1 MSSSTTSPTL
11 LSRIRNPED
20 KLAWREFDSRYGEM
34 IVRYGRRCGLQLA
47 DAEDIRQIVM
57 MRLSKAL
64 VTFNYSPLRG
74 KFRSFVGRIVRNE
87 VIRFISRPN
96 IASRRVDSDSGELR
110 ESVDEEKLDRQW
122 EREWADHH
130 LRLAMRRLRQTYEP
144 RSIKV
149 FEQLL
154 AGQTVERVAT
164 DFNMTTQAVH
174 KVKQRIRNRLKEFI
188 AGQICEEDQ
197 PNG

>member
-11 LSRIRNPED
+11 LSRVRNPED
-20 KLAWREFDSRYGEM
+20 KVAWREFDSRYGEM
-34 IVRYGRRCGLQLA
+34 IVRYVRRCGLQLA

-64 VTFNYSPLRG
+64 VTFSYSPLRG

-130 LRLAMRRLRQTYEP
+130 LRLPVRRLRRTYEP
-144 RSIKV
+144 RSIEV

-174 KVKQRIRNRLKEFI
+174 KVKQRIRNRLKELI

>member
-11 LSRIRNPED
+11 LSRVRNPAD
-20 KLAWREFDSRYGEM
+20 KVAWREFDARYGEM
-34 IVRYGRRCGLQLA
+34 IVRYGRRCGLQHA

-57 MRLSKAL
+57 VRLSKAL
-64 VTFNYSPLRG
+64 LGFNYSPLRG

-87 VIRFISRPN
+87 VIRLISRPK
-96 IASRRVDSDSGELR
+96 IASRGVDSDGGESR
-110 ESVDEEKLDRQW
+110 ETANEQELDRQW

-130 LRLAMRRLRQTYEP
+130 LRRAVARLRRTHEP
-144 RSIKV
+144 RSIEV

-154 AGQTVERVAT
+154 AGQTVECVAA
-164 DFNMTTQAVH
+164 DFKMTTQAVH
-174 KVKQRIRNRLKEFI
+174 KVKQRIRDRLKELI
-188 AGQICEEDQ
+188 AGQIREEDQ

>member
-11 LSRIRNPED
+11 LSRVRNPAD
-20 KLAWREFDSRYGEM
+20 KVAWREFDTRYGEM
-34 IVRYGRRCGLQLA
+34 IVRYGRRCGLQHA

-57 MRLSKAL
+57 VRLSKAL
-64 VTFNYSPLRG
+64 LAFNYSPLRG

-87 VIRFISRPN
+87 VIRLISRPK
-96 IASRRVDSDSGELR
+96 IASRGVDSDGGKSR
-110 ESVDEEKLDRQW
+110 EPVNEQELDRQW

-130 LRLAMRRLRQTYEP
+130 LRRAVAQLRRTHEP
-144 RSIKV
+144 RSIEV

-154 AGQTVERVAT
+154 AGQTVECVAAE
-164 DFNMTTQAVH
+164 FKMTTQAVH
-174 KVKQRIRNRLKEFI
+174 KVKQRIRNRLKELI
-188 AGQICEEDQ
+188 AGQIREEDQ

>member
-11 LSRIRNPED
+11 LSRVRNPAD
-20 KLAWREFDSRYGEM
+20 KVAWGEFDARYGEM
-34 IVRYGRRCGLQLA
+34 IVRYGRRRGLQHA

-57 MRLSKAL
+57 VRLSKAL
-64 VTFNYSPLRG
+64 LAFNYSPLRG

-87 VIRFISRPN
+87 VIRLLSRPN
-96 IASRRVDSDSGELR
+96 ITSRRVDSDGGESR
-110 ESVDEEKLDRQW
+110 EPVNAEELDRQW

-130 LRLAMRRLRQTYEP
+130 LRLAVGRLRRTYEP
-144 RSIKV
+144 RSIDV

-154 AGQTVERVAT
+154 AGQTVERVAA

-174 KVKQRIRNRLKEFI
+174 KVKQRIRNRLKEII
-188 AGQICEEDQ
+188 AGQIREEDQ

>member
-11 LSRIRNPED
+11 LTRVRNPADEA
-20 KLAWREFDSRYGEM
+20 AWREFDARYGEM
-34 IVRYGRRCGLQLA
+34 IVRYGRRCGLQHA

-57 MRLSKAL
+57 VRLSRAL
-64 VTFNYSPLRG
+64 LTFSYSPLRG

-87 VIRFISRPN
+87 VIRLLSRPN
-96 IASRRVDSDSGELR
+96 IASRRVDSDGGESP
-110 ESVDEEKLDRQW
+110 EPVDEEKLDRQW

-130 LRLAMRRLRQTYEP
+130 LRRAVARLRRTYEP
-144 RSIKV
+144 RSIEV

-154 AGQTVERVAT
+154 TGQTVERVAA
-164 DFNMTTQAVH
+164 DFEMTTQAVH
-174 KVKQRIRNRLKEFI
+174 KVKQRIRNRLKELI
-188 AGQICEEDQ
+188 AGQIREEDQ

>member
-11 LSRIRNPED
+11 LSRVRNPAD
-20 KLAWREFDSRYGEM
+20 KVAWREFDARYGEM
-34 IVRYGRRCGLQLA
+34 IVRYGRRRGLQHA

-57 MRLSKAL
+57 VRLSKAL
-64 VTFNYSPLRG
+64 LAFNYSPIRG

-87 VIRFISRPN
+87 VIRLLSRPN
-96 IASRRVDSDSGELR
+96 ITSRRVDSDGGESR
-110 ESVDEEKLDRQW
+110 EPVNEEKLDRQW

-130 LRLAMRRLRQTYEP
+130 LRLAVGRLRRTYEP
-144 RSIKV
+144 RSIDV

-154 AGQTVERVAT
+154 AGETVERVAA

-174 KVKQRIRNRLKEFI
+174 KVKQRIRNRLKEII
-188 AGQICEEDQ
+188 AGQIREEDQ